1 MIMNKY
7 QILHG
12 NTAET
17 AVLPPSYI
25 LYEVGKEHPFTIV
38 FTIMSGQTATYELAN
53 IFAAEYNGLT
63 YFNKEYA
70 QEAIQAFVD
79 SDDTYHITSD
89 IRTNFYE
96 YIYLSDFNFES
107 EIEFVMYDISDTA
120 GTSSSNLS
128 AKVYSAIS
136 DGRATV
142 SVQGLLIGDPQWG
155 TIGDMFE
162 FEIES
167 LRYTYSTDRFMI
179 TLNEDER
186 SIYEFDTVRITIEN
200 LDASDFIDDTAQSI
214 TDDDVIQAL
223 QKAGYIS

>member
-89 IRTNFYE
+89 ISTKFYE
-96 YIYLSDFNFES
+96 VIYLSDINIEG
-107 EIEFVMYDISDTA
+107 EIEFKMYDISATA
-120 GTSSSNLS
+120 GTSARNLS
-128 AKVYSAIS
+128 TKVYSAIS
-136 DGRATV
+136 DGRATA
-142 SVQGLLIGDPQWG
+142 SVQGFLIDDPF
-155 TIGDMFE
+155 TDTNVDMFE

-167 LRYTYSTDRFMI
+167 LRFSHSVNTFYI

-186 SIYEFDTVRITIEN
+186 TIGEFDTFRITIEN